1 MIFFSIRKLAGVSKA
16 RKSVHWSPPPCKM
29 FKFNVDGATRVKLG
43 LVGIGVVLCNRRK
56 DVMLVF
62 SKEVGIRDSNEVDS
76 LKILE
81 ALWLFSTC
89 FHGMLVMESDS
100 SNAIE

>member
-16 RKSVHWSPPPCKM
+16 RKSVHWSPLPCKM
-29 FKFNVDGATRVKLG
+29 FKFNVDGATKVKLG
-43 LVGIGVVLCNRRK
+43 LVGIGGVLCIRRR
-56 DVMLVF
+56 DVMLMF
-62 SKEVGIRDSNEVDS
+62 SRDVGIRDSNEVES
-76 LKILE
+76 LKFLE

-100 SNAIE
+100 YNAID